1 VWALARCGLSPA
13 GGRLFMPLVVP
24 LVSTVTMSMRA
35 ARAGYPH
42 SPKVVGGLRSHPDVS
57 ESGGIQVSAHSAFRS
72 DIIIANRRAPPHCSG
87 HAVQQRRTSAAT
99 CNEARL
105 APGSRSASA
114 RLSPPAAVQSA
125 RDATNTATRGAAA
138 KVRCACLRQRPASC
152 LSLPASRERKASL
165 PAGVSISRLSR
176 R

>member
-1 VWALARCGLSPA
+1 MRALARCGGLSPA
-13 GGRLFMPLVVP
+13 CGQPFMPLVVP
-24 LVSTVTMSMRA
+24 LVSAVTMSMRA

-57 ESGGIQVSAHSAFRS
+57 ESGGIQVLGAHSAFRS

-87 HAVQQRRTSAAT
+87 HAVQQRGTSATT
-99 CNEARL
+99 CDEARL

-114 RLSPPAAVQSA
+114 WLSPPAAVQLA
-125 RDATNTATRGAAA
+125 RDATNSPAAPRQ
-138 KVRCACLRQRPASC
+138 RCACLRQRPASC

>member
-1 VWALARCGLSPA
+1 VRALARCGLFRA

-24 LVSTVTMSMRA
+24 LVSAVTMSMRA

-42 SPKVVGGLRSHPDVS
+42 SPKVAGGLRSHPDVS

-87 HAVQQRRTSAAT
+87 HAVQQRGTSATT
-99 CNEARL
+99 CDEARL

-114 RLSPPAAVQSA
+114 RLSPPAAVRLA
-125 RDATNTATRGAAA
+125 RDATNSPAAPRQ
-138 KVRCACLRQRPASC
+138 RCACLRQRPASC